1 MKLVLII
8 KISLQKEE
16 NNENPGRHFD
26 IQRQLEHFPII
37 INITIFLTHRIMNK
51 KNYQKPTMNIVKL
64 QQQTHLMAGSG
75 VRSTRDSYG
84 EANSNVSST
93 ELNDNGD
100 WEWN

>member
-64 QQQTHLMAGSG
+64 NQHGQLHTG
-75 VRSTRDSYG
+75 STRMEATRNSYG
-84 EANSNVSST
+84 EAQ
-93 ELNDNGD
+93 EDI
-100 WEWN
+100 WE